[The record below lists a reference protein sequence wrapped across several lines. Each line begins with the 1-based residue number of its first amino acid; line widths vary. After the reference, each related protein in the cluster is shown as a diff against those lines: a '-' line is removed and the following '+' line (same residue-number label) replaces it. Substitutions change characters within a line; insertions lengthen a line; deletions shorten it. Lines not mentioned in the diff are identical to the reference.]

1 VSLNVYDDVTDV
13 TIAPLLLLPF
23 VENSFKH
30 GASNQLAGGWIR
42 MDVAVQHKWL
52 VVKVDNS
59 KSSEHPK
66 NNHRNGGLGLQNVKK
81 RLELIYPNKYVLHM
95 MDENDTFLVVLRI
108 KLPSLEKGNI
118 EKKDK
123 KSLVDSW

>member
-1 VSLNVYDDVTDV
+1 
-13 TIAPLLLLPF
+13 
-23 VENSFKH
+23 
-30 GASNQLAGGWIR
+30 
-42 MDVAVQHKWL
+42 L

-66 NNHRNGGLGLQNVKK
+66 NNPRNGGLGLQNVKK

-108 KLPSLEKGNI
+108 KLPSLEKGNL